1 MFSVNTVAPASTA
14 LRNPRRRQRDGSEDS
29 VAVRQLSK
37 RLKRSGLS
45 AETFQPPSTRTTNGY
60 LHSGTRPVANGIA
73 KPGDIHSGLS
83 EHRRGSAASLGSNRE
98 PDKGRVKSA
107 GDGSIELT
115 KNDVYSVT
123 RLATTPVPL
132 QQHQSFETWRGTFA
146 PSIGYAIS
154 TTHRQALVWRYR
166 QACNARESSKPFV
179 IRLLHVTE
187 DPDQP
192 LPLGFLVPS
201 SPEPG
206 LLIVMP
212 TSGEVTYWEALS
224 CAASVDLGR
233 QKQQAVHGIV
243 AGLSHGEQITS
254 IMEAEPQGFLLTIS
268 SGKVAHM
275 TVSEP
280 QGKAGISSQLLR
292 SSGAQSGGIFGSLRN
307 VFGGSAWLKDLAAV
321 RAGSSLRRG
330 QRQCALGTTKGLLQF
345 WELNWNGAHL
355 MTYEV
360 DAKSKL
366 LESIRDTGSFPR
378 DSDSQVFKILDFA
391 FLPPVVKGQEVTSS
405 NSKSVT
411 RLLVLTS
418 ISSPSESRYNL
429 HVLDIVDDTV
439 EVPVVHPVSC
449 YTTPI
454 SSDASSKPQL
464 LVPEPCQTAY
474 IILDKCIILVSL
486 EEIPESPSSQLQAEC
501 LKVLDPFQDVIDFRK
516 DKGYNIVGCAADP
529 PEKGKLDSGC
539 TIMVQG
545 YGVVRVTVAS
555 LQSNVTLA
563 DRAAVTAEAKLEQAV
578 FYGSQPGLLDFSG
591 RSEVPFANEEVQ
603 DAALR
608 ISRSIT
614 ASSSKYLPGAGPS
627 MEQQL
632 QRRAIALADLI
643 KHLRK
648 HYQPL
653 DRVTSWKLLWEAEKM
668 AASIALW
675 RIYETVPKNVP
686 EKQKVLLDEMVECLN
701 EDEKV
706 ENQPDR
712 HETDRVRHWLTHD
725 VWRLEY
731 LIPWTSATITLLHTE
746 SVEDRRPM
754 SLAYHAR
761 LISEANDIQL
771 TVMKTAYK
779 FRQENALLYGV
790 DDDNMSEGL
799 LSTGYGGIP
808 EIWTSTEL
816 ICDTIQKL
824 AVQFQNYAIELD
836 EHGSDDEDNEP
847 SPKLFEKIAKEN
859 THVVDLSC
867 KAHIERSRWLQS
879 SRDPSMQAQGHDLE
893 RESVGFRRELLK
905 GLVDVGQFLPAIRL
919 GEKYHDL
926 DALAEVLEA
935 EIESSQEELNASY
948 KTPEDIEET
957 KAKISICEEH
967 RDKYFDRYGDAWADA
982 FFSRFVAQ
990 NRIAT
995 LLDLGKKHPQYLT
1008 TFLRMRPELST
1019 FTWIHQVASERDY
1032 TAAAD
1037 NLRSAQEQAHNIWAK
1052 KTQLSISKLAL
1063 MATGTVEQ
1071 VADSTTSA
1079 RIQEIDNS
1087 MEILAAQ
1094 DQVHQIMR
1102 FSLVR
1107 ALNDTA
1113 VKTEILMKEY
1123 GLRFVKHK
1131 PMLRSALEQHM
1142 AQLVEER
1149 ALDTEDLIDAITLLD
1164 ETAWSNKYLDEKH
1177 LDEKS
1182 TDLVL
1187 SFAAR
1192 RFQIALK
1199 LLRLATFETGEV
1211 ARKEL
1216 VEKIVW
1222 RRCIIQDNWPKINRT
1237 ELKGDAEVEKETAK
1251 TALFK
1256 TLKEGFKTG
1265 TYHTDWLYIIAML
1278 EDVLTSSTG
1287 FFDDH
1292 PPPDPSTLLSIGTS
1306 IESLRTSSRYNN
1318 VPDSTL
1324 SSLAHDLE
1332 VEDQVLQHS
1341 IEEGRLDQWWLGIV
1355 DAARLSARKDADLA
1369 GEER

>member
-1 MFSVNTVAPASTA
+1 MFSINTVAPASTA

-45 AETFQPPSTRTTNGY
+45 AETFQAPSTRTTNGY
-60 LHSGTRPVANGIA
+60 LHSGSTRPVANGIA
-73 KPGDIHSGLS
+73 KPGDSHGGLG
-83 EHRRGSAASLGSNRE
+83 EHRRSSAASVGSNR
-98 PDKGRVKSA
+98 DLDRGRVKYA
-107 GDGSIELT
+107 GDGSVELT
-115 KNDVYSVT
+115 KNDTYSVT
-123 RLATTPVPL
+123 RLATTPIQL
-132 QQHQSFETWRGTFA
+132 QQHQSFETWRGTFT
-146 PSIGYAIS
+146 PNIGYAVS
-154 TTHRQALVWRYR
+154 TTHRQALIWRYR
-166 QACNARESSKPFV
+166 QASSATESSKPLV

-187 DPDQP
+187 GPDQP

-212 TSGEVTYWEALS
+212 TSGQVTYWEALS

-243 AGLSHGEQITS
+243 AGLSYGEQIIN

-275 TVSEP
+275 TVADP
-280 QGKAGISSQLLR
+280 QGKAGITSQLLR
-292 SSGAQSGGIFGSLRN
+292 SSSAQGGGIFGSLRN
-307 VFGGSAWLKDLAAV
+307 VFGGSTWLKDLAAV

-330 QRQCALGTTKGLLQF
+330 QRQCAIGTTKGVLQF
-345 WELNWNGAHL
+345 WELNWNGAHS
-355 MTYEV
+355 MTYEA

-366 LESIRDTGSFPR
+366 LDSIRDIGSFPR
-378 DSDSQVFKILDFA
+378 DSDNQVFKILDFT
-391 FLPPVVKGQEVTSS
+391 FLPAAVKGQEVTSK
-405 NSKSVT
+405 NSKAAT

-418 ISSPSESRYNL
+418 ISSATQSRYNL
-429 HVLDIVDDTV
+429 HVLEIVDDTV

-454 SSDASSKPQL
+454 SSDTSSKPQL
-464 LVPEPCQTAY
+464 LVPEPGQTAY
-474 IILDKCIILVSL
+474 VILDKSIILVSL
-486 EEIPESPSSQLQAEC
+486 EEIPESPSSQLQTES

-516 DKGYNIVGCAADP
+516 DKDYKIVGCAADP
-529 PEKGKLDSGC
+529 LEKRKSDSGC

-555 LQSNVTLA
+555 LQSNVTSA

-578 FYGSQPGLLDFSG
+578 FYGSQPSLLDFSG
-591 RSEVPFANEEVQ
+591 RSEIQFANEEVQ

-608 ISRSIT
+608 VSRSIT
-614 ASSSKYLPGAGPS
+614 DSSSRYLPGAGPS

-632 QRRAIALADLI
+632 QRRAIALANLI

-653 DRVTSWKLLWEAEKM
+653 DRVTRWKLLWEAEKM
-668 AASIALW
+668 AASTALW
-675 RIYETVPKNVP
+675 RIYETIPKKVP
-686 EKQKVLLDEMVECLN
+686 EKQKILLDEMVECLN

-725 VWRLEY
+725 IWRLQN
-731 LIPWTSATITLLHTE
+731 LIPWTSATISLLYDE
-746 SVEDRRPM
+746 SIEDRRPM

-779 FRQENALLYGV
+779 FRQDNALLYGV
-790 DDDNMSEGL
+790 DDDSMSEGL

-816 ICDTIQKL
+816 ICDAIQKL
-824 AVQFQNYAIELD
+824 AIQFQNYAIELD
-836 EHGSDDEDNEP
+836 NHGSDDEDNEP
-847 SPKLFEKIAKEN
+847 SSKLFEKIAKEN
-859 THVVDLSC
+859 TSVVDLSC
-867 KAHIERSRWLQS
+867 KTNIERSRWLRS
-879 SRDPSMQAQGHDLE
+879 SRDPSMQALGRDLE
-893 RESVGFRRELLK
+893 RESIGSRRELLK
-905 GLVDVGQFLPAIRL
+905 GLVDIGQFLPAIRL

-935 EIESSQEELNASY
+935 EIESSQEELHAPY

-957 KAKISICEEH
+957 KAKISICKEH
-967 RDKYFDRYGDAWADA
+967 RDKYFNQYGDAWADA
-982 FFSRFVAQ
+982 FFARFVDQ
-990 NRIAT
+990 NRIAI

-1008 TFLRMRPELST
+1008 TFLRARPELNT
-1019 FTWIHQVASERDY
+1019 FAWIHEVASESDY
-1032 TAAAD
+1032 AAAAD
-1037 NLRSAQEQAHNIWAK
+1037 DLRLAQEQAHDIWAK
-1052 KTQLSISKLAL
+1052 RMQLSIGKLAL
-1063 MATGTVEQ
+1063 MATVTPEQ
-1071 VADSTTSA
+1071 AADSTATA
-1079 RIQEIDNS
+1079 RIQEVDNS
-1087 MEILAAQ
+1087 MEMLAAQ
-1094 DQVHQIMR
+1094 DLVYQILR
-1102 FSLVR
+1102 FSLKW

-1113 VKTEILMKEY
+1113 VKTEILMKDF
-1123 GLRFVKHK
+1123 GHRFVKHK
-1131 PMLRSALEQHM
+1131 PMLRKALEQHM

-1149 ALDTEDLIDAITLLD
+1149 PIETEDLIDAITLLD
-1164 ETAWSNKYLDEKH
+1164 ETAWDDKALGKMQLDEK
-1177 LDEKS
+1177 
-1182 TDLVL
+1182 TIDLVL
-1187 SFAAR
+1187 GFAAR

-1199 LLRLATFETGEV
+1199 VVRLSTFETGEV

-1216 VEKIVW
+1216 VEKTVW
-1222 RRCIIQDNWPKINRT
+1222 RRCIVQDDWPKINRT
-1237 ELKGDAEVEKETAK
+1237 ELKGDAEVERETAQ

-1265 TYHTDWLYIIAML
+1265 AYHTD
-1278 EDVLTSSTG
+1278 
-1287 FFDDH
+1287 
-1292 PPPDPSTLLSIGTS
+1292 
-1306 IESLRTSSRYNN
+1306 
-1318 VPDSTL
+1318 
-1324 SSLAHDLE
+1324 
-1332 VEDQVLQHS
+1332 
-1341 IEEGRLDQWWLGIV
+1341 
-1355 DAARLSARKDADLA
+1355 
-1369 GEER
+1369 